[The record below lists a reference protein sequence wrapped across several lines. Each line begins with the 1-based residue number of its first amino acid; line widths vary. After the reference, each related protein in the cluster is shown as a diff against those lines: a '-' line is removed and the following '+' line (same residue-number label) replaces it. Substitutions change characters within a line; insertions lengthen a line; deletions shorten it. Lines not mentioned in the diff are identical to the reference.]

1 MVSGVR
7 TLEVAQEGGRKVT
20 DTTTNNLTEFFD
32 VLINNSTA
40 YWGFPFMWQ
49 EISDSL
55 RVPIYVFYQ
64 A

>member
-1 MVSGVR
+1 M
-7 TLEVAQEGGRKVT
+7 T